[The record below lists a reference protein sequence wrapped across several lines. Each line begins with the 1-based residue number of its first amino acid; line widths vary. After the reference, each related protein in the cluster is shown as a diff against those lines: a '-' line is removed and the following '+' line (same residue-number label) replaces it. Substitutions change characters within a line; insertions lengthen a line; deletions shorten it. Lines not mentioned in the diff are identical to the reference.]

1 MTNCKVTPADFLP
14 ILKKLVQADPQRYT
28 NFDNVAKAVITNGS
42 LTPFN
47 KATAI
52 YSFAELFQALH
63 GLDVSFYE
71 LGKANN
77 IVGLKSLIESNPD
90 NFIDQASEIFGVK
103 SKVSTIKPEKIIDS
117 IKNLESLKS
126 ITQVQIDNILKDVNA
141 FLSSNDYKNQDDR
154 LQDINKFMDF
164 LENTIKQLSPENQTF
179 LLNRTTAARTKLIGK
194 SPYIRLQNLSE
205 DLQTYIVSLP
215 GFIVVEAVKQDGQFI
230 SLSGEVITDYLF
242 ARPALPTPS
251 ETFNRGETIFYD
263 VNMRSGLRI
272 RDIILEG
279 QKPASEVLASKS
291 KEAVNSAFKVFAVKV
306 GNIADNRIS
315 RIYSEASS
323 NPSLAGL
330 ANRTYETFEN
340 EAQIQKLEK
349 SVGFTE
355 VLTVARPK
363 QDQGFILVG
372 VVEGTGETFE
382 IFTLNNYSFVDNN
395 NNTTIVDFSNAEHLK
410 RIQNTSVTNRNGQ
423 YAKLTDAD
431 INELKKAYEIYKQFE
446 NQVLPEV
453 ELGGAVTDVTN
464 IFKNS
469 YNLFSYGAG
478 SGTSSQSLDDYVMNN
493 PETAPTVDVVT
504 LDERT
509 GIETNRKTIQV
520 PLVLF
525 TNTNRSTIQVNPE
538 DFNIDSTNWSFESQL
553 GNKEIIEFNGKAY
566 SSVSEFAVDY
576 LGKNSLGRW
585 INAMNSRSI
594 PYNKKYLLTKTGSGL
609 VTSNPIASTMFN
621 NAKFIGL
628 YARIASH
635 FDVVAEALA
644 TAEGLSD
651 EQINDLNFEFNT
663 KQIQIDPRGSVAV
676 NINVRKSNENK
687 PILVFTLKPMQRV
700 YGGLIKPISIEFPI
714 DTIKDDIKRFK
725 SNSVLEKLKG
735 KYTSLNIHDLS
746 TPEGIIDLYADLAKL
761 QERHPE
767 DAELKNYNLRVTQSV
782 QRITKSIVDSMVG
795 TFEDVINAGSDELKS
810 AYEKSGLKK
819 NPFLIIAQT
828 TPGLPG
834 EGPIY
839 SLRVN
844 DVKVGKFNTKFYQ
857 VLTAKPSKVAFEAA
871 YQNSTSTKI
880 SSTKESG
887 IGSTNTQANPAIQ
900 NNGLDIPVEDSIL
913 SVEEDFSDNYTEP
926 FSEERLQSEKAWLQE
941 NLKSAKLEEKDLSEL
956 LEIVEANGTILG
968 MYKDS
973 VIYLNKTIKSGGTI
987 YHEAFHHV
995 FRKLMTSKER
1005 SRLFKE
1011 VKANTKNSKYFTDEY
1026 RKSFA
1031 QRRKL
1036 TGSKERIDNLIAE
1049 EILAEGF
1056 KSYMTKTKASKP
1068 VGLLAKLFSLLK
1080 DIIAFFTKNASTID
1094 KVYGRIATG
1103 YYKNASVISN
1113 YETGS
1118 VAFELAPTR
1127 HRIVQKEDGTV
1138 KRVSSFLPVEDQKQL
1153 AYRLAYEIMNFD
1165 PREFAEINPDIKLT
1179 LRDKFDLQRKLL
1191 AMSDFNIE
1199 SWIATNPGKNSVI
1212 QENWRSRLEDM
1223 RAILAHG
1230 VLQFNIDGQMMAFLP
1245 KAENMTGNPS
1255 YDNIDDSGVSQVYD
1269 KSVDVL
1275 FDQVKSILKH
1285 INFGS
1290 AVAHKEQEDIV
1301 EQDIINQDDFDIS
1314 EDELGSASDL
1324 DSSFFNINPLE
1335 GLPREMRRFLSLVKY
1350 ETEDENGV
1358 KYSRMVDG
1366 SNIFNLLMKI
1376 TANAMP
1382 EEIIPRIALAGEQ
1395 YRYDE
1400 NIEEARSLEAVF
1412 NVLQK
1417 NIRFN
1422 ESFEPIGGDLLLYSQ
1437 VIDTFHN
1444 AEMDSLLT
1452 KLNTK
1457 EEYDDQN
1464 QLISSQTSTSQVEK
1478 LTRADVQS
1486 KMDGLESKL
1495 KSTNTKS
1502 ASTEEYKQAAETL
1515 SNLALSIYQNTGR
1528 ITDLIVSNQEVK
1540 IESLVDSL
1548 YKNMQILGINIPKSL
1563 LRFSLL
1569 SIDVKENGVLPR
1581 QEENVFRHYYAFES
1595 FAHSDEYL
1603 PKNFFKNLSDMA
1615 KNMSKGVRF
1624 NTIQG
1629 QKLDILSS
1637 SRTSGNDG
1645 FYASLRRAMKYV
1657 LKMDPKEL
1665 PSVVTNAEGK
1675 PVYRYVKYTPAVLLL
1690 QEIKNKGLEE
1700 ALASSIYYSEYL
1712 KPWFEDNI
1720 FVASALKDSA
1730 EGDKK
1735 TVERRLALK
1744 TFFENLSVS
1753 VNAGLEQTVNGQR
1766 VRSANYKGLN
1776 ARSQYLQELMN
1787 FSQRSVLKS
1796 EHQMLTA
1803 NDERVSL
1810 TGEVTV
1816 FNRNL
1821 TQLEASQTNFLIN
1834 AMYINFAPKIVAGK
1848 VAFENT
1854 PVQYLRV
1861 AVQQEFNR
1869 IQREWSARSL
1879 RDSLYEQGNNTY
1891 LNNFNAKKT
1900 PTGEIIT
1907 DDTSL
1912 AQSKKLRAYQF
1923 NNLDDFF
1930 VTGKSVSEF
1939 EEGTVQFERATL
1951 RDELIEIAKR
1961 DGEDKIDFKNLDSD
1975 LKSRLDKQLSLYAEE
1990 SFKKYVDNLV
2000 LNDIIK
2006 RDDRGVINLKGGS
2019 RPREIRNGVINNLDA
2034 NQTKGS
2040 ARGTAFQSVY
2050 FSNKDLGINGDEQFL
2065 RDYYFNYL
2073 INGLFVNQIIDGDRA
2088 MGIKNTIDYF
2098 KRNKSL
2104 LAAGST
2110 MKRGWYN
2117 VAHVDDIMLLLNRN
2131 NILAGQ
2137 YDSID
2142 DIEDDTIRSE
2152 FQALVGEDGVIK
2164 EENGK
2169 EKVFD
2174 GQSLTLLMHRIDFY
2188 QETGRLPEKARNL
2201 LIESNYRRLTN
2212 KEISYLEDNRI
2223 VLNSFK
2229 TVHAGRENYFKQ
2241 SEHIINRNDVS
2252 VLNITNEQDQAILE
2266 NAYRTIYD
2274 LRQKARLIEPG
2285 NTEHELIQNQIKD
2298 LYSTIHGFWLPR
2310 PHRQKLHD
2318 LLNAMEY
2325 HQIDMLMDTT
2335 ASKKVTSLPVSMDER
2350 DGNYISLNRSS
2361 YRVDARFKFNQV
2373 ETSGVSDESK
2383 ASVQAKILLPA
2394 DIQNTIDRMLAESA
2408 PEDRERVTSET
2419 QQLANILSRYN
2430 TTLARSTNSRLQFML
2445 KALRDEN
2452 GNINIGELVDTIREA
2467 LVDQGADS
2475 NMLKFFETQDGK
2487 PKFNVN
2493 LPVIR
2498 KTFQYYFFSHY
2509 SNKVFDEK
2517 VKGGKYFHATS
2528 FGYKLLYDKQTGR
2541 VIDSVEQGMVESAG
2555 QYEQYLDSDR
2565 FGTRYPGIS
2574 TEVDAE
2580 GNTTYFVEVI
2590 VPMPEFKS
2598 FEEYQLFKDK
2608 MTKAFATRIP
2618 TEDKRSMIAFKIVDF
2633 IDASYKN
2640 TIIAPQLV
2648 HLLAGSDLD
2657 IDSLYAHGYA
2667 SYEDAVGKKH
2677 VYGDYS
2683 GYDGVSRNDAQ
2694 FLELINSVGSN
2705 SVFRYEI
2712 KKAHRELMQEFYEAR
2727 KDNEIAYDE
2736 DTDRVM
2742 QLMGLPTMPELAEL
2756 WGAENIQEEVF
2767 KEYMTV
2773 RNTNEA
2779 NEEQANWK
2787 LQGELSTKLRAA
2799 KGRTDLLESQF
2810 SELDKKAYV
2819 KLYNYINAVQLVLA
2833 TNGLP
2838 YTTEQFRENPQITVE
2853 TYQNQNLDAK
2863 LGIISNKIVFDSLY
2877 SEERSDPSMFKDL
2890 AINILGLSPEAI
2902 AAKYNAFSID
2912 GVINVNRLNAVNKDG
2927 IGITANFNKFLALV
2941 GANKLVLKPEE
2952 RIWFLTDNSGNS
2964 KFYDSFGGNES
2975 YRSIQLVGN
2984 ALGMFAD
2991 GAKDPIPALL
3001 QLNDVNLNVTL
3012 AMIGLGLPIEMAVFT
3027 NMLPEIIDA
3036 ADSVKD
3042 SEINGTYIKMFYKE
3056 VNTQK
3061 RKLLTDQ
3068 VSKDLSAAKIL
3079 SASRRNLIY
3088 GNVSV
3093 KFTPPTQIDN
3103 SRLDAKLLT
3112 PAELG
3117 YTITAKSGEPLSLE
3131 AQKYILLDM
3140 YSRQAAQSFGIMDAG
3155 RIVNL
3160 FKRIKPS
3167 AAMLDRF
3174 SKSISRLKNNSGIF
3188 QNSSEL
3194 FKGESV
3200 WNPLAAAVSDMNTQ
3214 LSRVMLSRSN
3224 PLTSL
3229 RNLFGNIFQEQEEMA
3244 DVIIGTLILDKMR
3257 VEAENPGINN
3267 DDQFLKNTLKEMFR
3281 PEFWFGSVSDT
3292 SKFTTLEEDLEY
3304 LNDQYSSNPFVRSI
3318 SIRSKEDAG
3327 AARSYYIL
3335 QMNTKAKL
3343 VPELKEEIIDGFNA
3357 LLKSVDPRARKIAV
3371 KLFFH
3376 EIIRNGM
3383 GRKASN
3389 FAQYI
3394 NTDLYK
3400 NLNAYTE
3407 ELISAISSKSKFEQ
3421 FFNGKRQI
3429 KDVMFQLYV
3438 KMLDAAATSKN
3449 SKIPTVNAVFIQD
3462 IEMAKKIFGVESIK
3476 ANKKGFAY
3484 SDNIIKD
3491 LGSGKY
3497 VISLDM
3503 RSYEGENRNLMNAQV
3518 APLGVRMEDMITN
3531 RYEFP
3536 AMIKNA
3542 NSGEIFVL
3550 TKLRTSEKS
3559 EMTTMSELL
3568 SQSIESA
3575 GAVLGVQA
3583 EYQLYQPT
3591 VIDGISLA
3599 GFSRKEINDFISY
3612 ASDPNKSLPESVTP
3626 QVSDLDIASKELTD
3640 KTNNGEIETKC

>member
-28 NFDNVAKAVITNGS
+28 NFDNVAKAVISNGS
-42 LTPFN
+42 LIPFN

-63 GLDVSFYE
+63 GLDSSFYE
-71 LGKANN
+71 LGSASGV
-77 IVGLKSLIESNPD
+77 IGLKDLIESNPEQFVD
-90 NFIDQASEIFGVK
+90 KIAEMYGVK
-103 SKVSTIKPEKIIDS
+103 SKTSTIKPESILDS

-126 ITQVQIDNILKDVNA
+126 ITQVQLDIILKDVNA
-141 FLSSNDYKNQDDR
+141 YISAFSYKNQDEK

-164 LENTIKQLSPENQTF
+164 LDSTLKNLSLENQTF
-179 LLNRTTAARTKLIGK
+179 LLNRTSAARKKLIGK
-194 SPYIRLQNLSE
+194 SPYVRLKNLSE

-215 GFIVVEAVKQDGQFI
+215 GFVVVEAYKEGDQYVSLDGT
-230 SLSGEVITDYLF
+230 VITDYLF
-242 ARPALPTPS
+242 ARPALPAPS
-251 ETFNRGETIFYD
+251 ESFNNGETIFFD
-263 VNMRSGLRI
+263 VNMRSGLRM
-272 RDIILEG
+272 RDVILEG
-279 QKPASEVLASKS
+279 QKPASEILASKS
-291 KEAVNSAFKVFAVKV
+291 KEAINSSFKVFAVKV
-306 GNIADNRIS
+306 GNIADDRIS
-315 RIYSEASS
+315 RMYSEASS
-323 NPSLAGL
+323 NPSIAGL
-330 ANRTYETFEN
+330 ANRTHETFES
-340 EAQIQKLEK
+340 EAQIQKLER
-349 SVGFTE
+349 SVGFSE

-363 QDQGFILVG
+363 QEQGFILVG

-395 NNTTIVDFSNAEHLK
+395 NNTTIVDFSNPEHLK
-410 RIQNTSVTNRNGQ
+410 RVQNTSVVNRNGK
-423 YAKLTDAD
+423 YSKLSQAD
-431 INELKKAYEIYKQFE
+431 LQELAKAYELYKQFE
-446 NQVLPEV
+446 AQVLPVV
-453 ELGGAVTDVTN
+453 ESGGPVTDVTN
-464 IFKNS
+464 IFQNS
-469 YNLFSYGAG
+469 YNLFSYSTG
-478 SGTSSQSLDDYVMNN
+478 SAVTSQSLEDYVANN
-493 PETAPTVDVVT
+493 PDTTPTVEVVK

-509 GIETNRKTIQV
+509 GLELERRTAQI
-520 PLVLF
+520 PLILY
-525 TNTNRSTIQVNPE
+525 TNTNRSSIQVNPE
-538 DFNIDSTNWSFESQL
+538 EFDIDATNWSFESQL
-553 GNKEIIEFNGKAY
+553 NANEIIQFNGNSY
-566 SSVSEFAVDY
+566 SSVSEFAIDY
-576 LGKNSLGRW
+576 FGKSNLGRW
-585 INAMNSRSI
+585 INSMNSRSI
-594 PYNKKYLLTKTGSGL
+594 PYNKKYLLTKTSSGL
-609 VTSNPIASTMFN
+609 VTSNSVTSTMFN
-621 NAKFIGL
+621 NAKFIGF
-628 YARIASH
+628 YARISEH
-635 FDVVAEALA
+635 FDSIAQALS

-663 KQIQIDPRGSVAV
+663 KSIQIDPRGGIAI
-676 NINVRKSNENK
+676 NINVRKNQENE
-687 PILVFTLKPMQRV
+687 PVLVFSVKPMQRV
-700 YGGLIKPISIEFPI
+700 YGNLIAPISIEFPI
-714 DTIKDDIKRFK
+714 DTIKESLDRFK
-725 SNSVLEKLKG
+725 SNSVTEKLKS
-735 KYTSLNIHDLS
+735 KYTSLGIHDVN
-746 TPEGIIDLYADLAKL
+746 TPDGIIDFYADLVKL
-761 QERHPE
+761 QARHPE
-767 DAELKNYNLRVTQSV
+767 DSDLRNYNSRVSSSV
-782 QRITKSIVDSMVG
+782 QRISKSIVDSLVNTLEG
-795 TFEDVINAGSDELKS
+795 VINAGSDELKA

-828 TPGLPG
+828 SPGLPG
-834 EGPIY
+834 EGLNY

-844 DVKVGKFNTKFYQ
+844 DVKIGKFNTKYYQ
-857 VLTAKPSKVAFEAA
+857 VLTPKPSRVAFEAT
-871 YQNSTSTKI
+871 YQNSTTSV
-880 SSTKESG
+880 SPVQEV
-887 IGSTNTQANPAIQ
+887 TNTGSENITNTPSVQS
-900 NNGLDIPVEDSIL
+900 NGLDIPVEDSIL
-913 SVEEDFSDNYTEP
+913 SVQEDFSDNYTEP

-941 NLKSAKLEEKDLSEL
+941 NLKSVSLEEKEVQEL
-956 LEIVEANGTILG
+956 LEMVEANGTILG

-995 FRKLMTSKER
+995 FRRLMTSEER
-1005 SRLFKE
+1005 SKLLKQ
-1011 VKANTKNSKYFTDEY
+1011 VKADPKNSKYFSEEY
-1026 RKSFA
+1026 RKKFA
-1031 QRRKL
+1031 ERRKVV
-1036 TGSKERIDNLIAE
+1036 GSKERIENLIAE

-1056 KSYMTKTKASKP
+1056 KSYMTKPKASKP

-1080 DIIAFFTKNASTID
+1080 DLIKFFTANANTID
-1094 KVYGRIATG
+1094 KVYGRISTG
-1103 YYKNASVISN
+1103 YYKNAAVISN

-1127 HRIVQKEDGTV
+1127 HRIVQKEDGSV
-1138 KRVSSFLPVEDQKQL
+1138 KRVTSFLPVEDQKQL
-1153 AYRLAYEIMNFD
+1153 AYRIAYEIMNFD
-1165 PREFAEINPDIKLT
+1165 PREFSEINPEIKLT
-1179 LRDKFDLQRKLL
+1179 LKDKFDLQRKLL
-1191 AMSDFNIE
+1191 AMSDFNLDT
-1199 SWIATNPGKNSVI
+1199 WMVNNPGKDSQI
-1212 QENWRSRLEDM
+1212 LANWKTRLDDM
-1223 RAILAHG
+1223 RAVLAHG
-1230 VLQFNIDGQMMAFLP
+1230 VLQFNIDGQQVPFQA
-1245 KAENMTGNPS
+1245 KAENMTGNPA
-1255 YDNIDDSGVSQVYD
+1255 YDNIDDTGVAQTYD
-1269 KSVDVL
+1269 KAVDVL
-1275 FDQVKSILKH
+1275 FNQVKGILKH
-1285 INFGS
+1285 INYGTTP
-1290 AVAHKEQEDIV
+1290 AHREEEDVTTQE
-1301 EQDIINQDDFDIS
+1301 EFNENDFDIT
-1314 EDELGSASDL
+1314 EDEIGSSADL
-1324 DSSFFNINPLE
+1324 DASFFNINPLE

-1400 NIEEARSLEAVF
+1400 NIDEARSLDAVF

-1422 ESFEPIGGDLLLYSQ
+1422 ENFEPIGGDLLLYSQ

-1452 KLNTK
+1452 RLITK
-1457 EEYDDQN
+1457 EERDDQN
-1464 QLISSQTSTSQVEK
+1464 QLISSSTSSNQIEK

-1486 KMDGLESKL
+1486 KMDALEAKL

-1502 ASTEEYKQAAETL
+1502 ASDEEYKKAAETL

-1528 ITDLIVSNQEVK
+1528 VTDLIVSNQEVK
-1540 IESLVDSL
+1540 LEQLVNSI
-1548 YKNMQILGINIPKSL
+1548 YKNMQVLGINIPKSL

-1581 QEENVFRHYYAFES
+1581 TEETVFRHYYAFES
-1595 FAHSDEYL
+1595 FAHGDEYL
-1603 PKNFFKNLSDMA
+1603 SKNFFKNLSDMS

-1624 NTIQG
+1624 NTTQG
-1629 QKLDILSS
+1629 QKLDLLSS
-1637 SRTSGNDG
+1637 SRTAGNDS

-1690 QEIKNKGLEE
+1690 QDIRNKGLEE
-1700 ALASSIYYSEYL
+1700 ALSTSIYYNDYL
-1712 KPWFEDNI
+1712 KPWFEDNFFI
-1720 FVASALKDSA
+1720 ASALKNSA
-1730 EGDKK
+1730 EGEKK

-1753 VNAGLEQTVNGQR
+1753 VNAGVEQIVNGQK

-1787 FSQRSVLKS
+1787 FSQRTQLKS
-1796 EHQMLTA
+1796 EHQMTTN

-1821 TQLEASQTNFLIN
+1821 TQLEASQTNFLVS

-1848 VAFENT
+1848 VSYENT
-1854 PVQYLRV
+1854 PVQYLRI

-1879 RDSLYEQGNNTY
+1879 RESLYEQGQNTY
-1891 LNNFNAKKT
+1891 LNNFNAKKGQN
-1900 PTGEIIT
+1900 GEIIT

-1912 AQSKKLRAYQF
+1912 AEAKKLRAFQF

-1930 VTGKSVSEF
+1930 LTGQAITNF
-1939 EEGTVQFERATL
+1939 EEGSNEYERASL
-1951 RDELIEIAKR
+1951 RNELIEIAKR
-1961 DGEDKIDFKNLDSD
+1961 QGEDKIDFKNLDAEV
-1975 LKSRLDKQLSLYAEE
+1975 KSRLDKQLALYAEE
-1990 SFKKYVDNLV
+1990 SFNKYLNNL
-2000 LNDIIK
+2000 LTNDIIK
-2006 RDDRGVINLKGGS
+2006 KDEKGSIILKGGS
-2019 RPREIRNGVINNLDA
+2019 RPREIKNGTINNSDVK
-2034 NQTKGS
+2034 QTKVS
-2040 ARGTAFQSVY
+2040 TRGAAFQSVY
-2050 FSNKDLGINGDEQFL
+2050 FTNKDLGINGDEQFL
-2065 RDYYFNYL
+2065 KDYYFNYL
-2073 INGLFVNQIIDGDRA
+2073 INSLFVNQLIDGDRA

-2117 VAHVDDIMLLLNRN
+2117 VAHVDDITMLLDRN

-2142 DIEDDTIRSE
+2142 EIEDESVRQLFENLTN
-2152 FQALVGEDGVIK
+2152 
-2164 EENGK
+2164 EEGIIQEEK
-2169 EKVFD
+2169 GREKVFD

-2201 LIESNYRRLTN
+2201 LIQANYRKLTPA
-2212 KEISYLEDNRI
+2212 EINYLEDNRI

-2241 SEHIINRNDVS
+2241 SEHIINRTDVS
-2252 VLNITNEQDQAILE
+2252 VLNVSSEEERATLE
-2266 NAYRTIYD
+2266 NAYRSIYD
-2274 LRQKARLIEPG
+2274 LRQRARMIEPG
-2285 NTEHELIQNQIKD
+2285 NTEYELIQNQIRE
-2298 LYSTIHGFWLPR
+2298 LYNTIHGFWIPR

-2335 ASKKVTSLPVSMDER
+2335 ASKKVTSLPVSMEER

-2373 ETSGVSDESK
+2373 ETSGISEDSK

-2394 DIQNTIDRMLAESA
+2394 DIQHTIDRMLAESSV
-2408 PEDRERVTSET
+2408 EDKERVTNET
-2419 QQLANILSRYN
+2419 TQLAEILSKYN

-2452 GNINIGELVDTIREA
+2452 GNINVGELVDTIREA

-2528 FGYKLLYDKQTGR
+2528 FGYKLLFDRETGR
-2541 VIDSVEQGMVESAG
+2541 VIDSLEQDIAESNG
-2555 QYEQYLDSDR
+2555 QYMQYLDESR
-2565 FGTRYPGIS
+2565 YGTRYPGIT
-2574 TEVDAE
+2574 TEVDAN

-2598 FEEYQLFKDK
+2598 FEEYNLFKEK

-2640 TIIAPQLV
+2640 TIIVPQLV

-2667 SYEDAVGKKH
+2667 SYNDATGKKH
-2677 VYGDYS
+2677 VYGDYT
-2683 GYDGVSRNDAQ
+2683 GYTEVNRTEAQ
-2694 FLELINSVGSN
+2694 FLELINSIGSN
-2705 SVFRYEI
+2705 SVFRNEVS
-2712 KKAHRELMQEFYEAR
+2712 KAHRELMQETFEAR
-2727 KDNEIAYDE
+2727 KDNEVVYDE
-2736 DTDRVM
+2736 DTERVM
-2742 QLMGLPTMPELAEL
+2742 ELMGLPTMTDVAKVWE
-2756 WGAENIQEEVF
+2756 AENIQKQAFEEYLAVRTTNESNEEV
-2767 KEYMTV
+2767 
-2773 RNTNEA
+2773 A
-2779 NEEQANWK
+2779 DWK
-2787 LQGELSTKLRAA
+2787 LQGELSSRLRQA
-2799 KGRTDLLESQF
+2799 KRQTELLESQF
-2810 SELDKKAYV
+2810 SDLDKKAFV

-2833 TNGLP
+2833 ANGLP
-2838 YTTEQFRENPQITVE
+2838 YTVDMFRENPQIPVE

-2863 LGIISNKIVFDSLY
+2863 LGIISNKIVFESLY
-2877 SEERSDPSMFKDL
+2877 SEERSDPSMFKNL
-2890 AINILGLSPEAI
+2890 AVNILGLSPETI

-2941 GANKLVLKPEE
+2941 GANKLRLKSDE
-2952 RIWFLTDNSGNS
+2952 RIWFLTDESGSS

-2975 YRSIQLVGN
+2975 YRAIQLVGN

-3012 AMIGLGLPIEMAVFT
+3012 AMIGLGLPLEMAVFT
-3027 NMLPEIIDA
+3027 NMLPEVINA
-3036 ADSVKD
+3036 VDSVKD
-3042 SEINGTYIKMFYKE
+3042 SEINGTYTKMFYKE
-3056 VNTQK
+3056 VNSEK

-3068 VSKDLSAAKIL
+3068 VVKDLTAAKIL
-3079 SASRRNLIY
+3079 SANARNISF
-3088 GNVSV
+3088 GNISI
-3093 KFTPPTQIDN
+3093 KYTTPESI
-3103 SRLDAKLLT
+3103 SSERLDAKLLT

-3117 YTITAKSGEPLSLE
+3117 YSITTKSGEPLSLE
-3131 AQKYILLDM
+3131 AQKYILLDL
-3140 YSRQAAQSFGIMDAG
+3140 YAKQAAQSFGIMDAG

-3167 AAMLDRF
+3167 AAMVDRF
-3174 SKSISRLKNNSGIF
+3174 SKSISRLKNNTGIF

-3194 FKGESV
+3194 FKGETV
-3200 WNPLAAAVSDMNTQ
+3200 WNPLAQAVSDMNAQ
-3214 LSRVMLSRSN
+3214 LSRIMLSRSN

-3257 VEAENPGINN
+3257 VEAENPGATA
-3267 DDQFLKNTLKEMFR
+3267 DEQFLKDTMKEMFR

-3304 LNDQYSSNPFVRSI
+3304 LNDQYSTNPFVRTI

-3327 AARSYYIL
+3327 TSRSYYIL

-3343 VPELKEEIIDGFNA
+3343 VPEIKEDIIDGYNA

-3389 FAQYI
+3389 FGQYI

-3400 NLNAYTE
+3400 NLNTYTE
-3407 ELISAISSKSKFEQ
+3407 QLIESISSRAGFEKF
-3421 FFNGKRQI
+3421 FDGKRTV
-3429 KDVMFQLYV
+3429 KDVMYQLYV
-3438 KMLDAAATSKN
+3438 KMIDAASVSK
-3449 SKIPTVNAVFIQD
+3449 STKIPALNALYIQD
-3462 IEMAKKIFGVESIK
+3462 AVMAKKIFGVDNIRT
-3476 ANKKGFAY
+3476 NKKGFAF

-3491 LGSGKY
+3491 LGEGKY
-3497 VISLDM
+3497 VITLDM

-3518 APLGVRMEDMITN
+3518 APLGVRMEDYTSN

-3536 AMIKNA
+3536 AMMRN
-3542 NSGEIFVL
+3542 NNGEIFVL
-3550 TKLRTSEKS
+3550 TKLRTTDKS
-3559 EMTTMSELL
+3559 DITPISELL
-3568 SQSIESA
+3568 SQTIDTA

-3583 EYQLYQPT
+3583 EYQLYQP
-3591 VIDGISLA
+3591 VSIDGMSLS
-3599 GFSRKEINDFISY
+3599 GFTRQEINSFIGY
-3612 ASDPNKSLPESVTP
+3612 AQGTKDLPASVTP
-3626 QVSDLDIASKELTD
+3626 EAKTPDIASKELTD

>member
-63 GLDVSFYE
+63 GLDNSFYQ
-71 LGKANN
+71 LGNAANV
-77 IVGLKSLIESNPD
+77 VGLKSLIETNPE
-90 NFIDQASEIFGVK
+90 NFIERASDIFGVK
-103 SKVSTIKPEKIIDS
+103 SKVSTIEPEKIIQA
-117 IKNLESLKS
+117 IKDLESLKS
-126 ITQVQIDNILKDVNA
+126 ITQVQLDKILKDVNA
-141 FLSSNDYKNQDDR
+141 FLSSNDYKNQDDK

-164 LENTIKQLSPENQTF
+164 LDNTIKQLSPENLTF

-194 SPYIRLQNLSE
+194 SPYIRLKNLSE

-215 GFIVVEAVKQDGQFI
+215 GFLVVEAVKIDGQYV
-230 SLSGEVITDYLF
+230 SLNGDIITDYLF
-242 ARPALPTPS
+242 ARPALPAPS

-272 RDIILEG
+272 RDMILDG
-279 QKPASEVLASKS
+279 QKPASEILAAKS
-291 KEAVNSAFKVFAVKV
+291 KEAINSAFRVFAIKV
-306 GNIADNRIS
+306 GDIADDRIS

-330 ANRTYETFEN
+330 ANRTHETFEN

-395 NNTTIVDFSNAEHLK
+395 NNTTIVDFSNPEHLK
-410 RIQNTSVTNRNGQ
+410 RIQNTAVTNRNGQ
-423 YAKLTDAD
+423 YSKLTDAD
-431 INELKKAYEIYKQFE
+431 LNELKKAYEIYKQFE

-453 ELGGAVTDVTN
+453 ELGGPVTDVTN
-464 IFKNS
+464 LFKNS

-478 SGTSSQSLDDYVMNN
+478 SGTTSQSLDDYVINN

-509 GIETNRKTIQV
+509 GLETNRKTTQV

-525 TNTNRSTIQVNPE
+525 TNTNRSSIQVNPE
-538 DFNIDSTNWSFESQL
+538 DFNIDATNWSFESQL
-553 GNKEIIEFNGKAY
+553 GANQIIDFNGKSY
-566 SSVSEFAVDY
+566 SSISEFAVDY
-576 LGKNSLGRW
+576 LGKNNLGRW
-585 INAMNSRSI
+585 INTMNSRSI
-594 PYNKKYLLTKTGSGL
+594 PYNKKYLLTKTESGL
-609 VTSNPIASTMFN
+609 VTSNPVTSTMFN

-628 YARIASH
+628 YARIANQ
-635 FDVVAEALA
+635 FDVIASALS

-651 EQINDLNFEFNT
+651 EQLNDLNFDFN
-663 KQIQIDPRGSVAV
+663 KNQIQIDPRGGVAV
-676 NINVRKSNENK
+676 NINIRKNNEGA

-725 SNSVLEKLKG
+725 SNSILEKLKA
-735 KYTSLNIHDLS
+735 KYTSLNIHDLN
-746 TPEGIIDLYADLAKL
+746 TPEGVIDLYADLTKL

-767 DAELKNYNLRVTQSV
+767 DAELKNYNSRVTQSV
-782 QRITKSIVDSMVG
+782 QRITRSIVDSMVS
-795 TFEDVINAGSDELKS
+795 TFEEVVNTGSDEVKS

-871 YQNSTSTKI
+871 YQNSASAKNEIAT
-880 SSTKESG
+880 ESG
-887 IGSTNTQANPAIQ
+887 VRSENAQINNPVQNT
-900 NNGLDIPVEDSIL
+900 GLDIPVEDSIL
-913 SVEEDFSDNYTEP
+913 SVEEDFQDNYAEP
-926 FSEERLQSEKAWLQE
+926 FNEERLQSEKAWLQE
-941 NLKSAKLEEKDLSEL
+941 NLKSARIEEKDLSEL
-956 LEIVEANGTILG
+956 LEMVETNGTILG

-973 VIYLNKTIKSGGTI
+973 VIYLNKSIKSGGTV

-995 FRKLMTSKER
+995 FRKLMTTEER
-1005 SRLFKE
+1005 AKLLKQ
-1011 VKANTKNSKYFTDEY
+1011 VKSDTKNNKYFTAEY
-1026 RKSFA
+1026 RKAFV

-1049 EILAEGF
+1049 EILADGF
-1056 KSYMTKTKASKP
+1056 KSYMTKPKASKP

-1094 KVYGRIATG
+1094 NIYGRIATG

-1127 HRIVQKEDGTV
+1127 HRIVQKEDGSV

-1165 PREFAEINPDIKLT
+1165 PREFSEINPDIKLT

-1212 QENWRSRLEDM
+1212 QENWKSRLEDM

-1230 VLQFNIDGQMMAFLP
+1230 VLQFNVDGQMLAFVP

-1255 YDNIDDSGVSQVYD
+1255 YDNFDDSGVSQVYD
-1269 KSVDVL
+1269 KSVNVL
-1275 FDQVKSILKH
+1275 FDQVKNILKH
-1285 INFGS
+1285 INYGS
-1290 AVAHKEQEDIV
+1290 TPAHREQEDII
-1301 EQDIINQDDFDIS
+1301 EEDTFNQDDFDIS
-1314 EDELGSASDL
+1314 EDELGTSADL

-1358 KYSRMVDG
+1358 KYTRMVDG

-1382 EEIIPRIALAGEQ
+1382 EEIIPRIALASEQ

-1412 NVLQK
+1412 NVLEK

-1486 KMDGLESKL
+1486 KMDALESKL

-1548 YKNMQILGINIPKSL
+1548 YKNMQVLGVNIPKSL

-1603 PKNFFKNLSDMA
+1603 SKNFFKNLSDMA

-1637 SRTSGNDG
+1637 SRTSGNDS

-1712 KPWFEDNI
+1712 KPWFEDNLFI
-1720 FVASALKDSA
+1720 AAALKDSA

-1735 TVERRLALK
+1735 TVDRRLALK

-1776 ARSQYLQELMN
+1776 DKSQYLQELMN

-1796 EHQMLTA
+1796 EHQMITE
-1803 NDERVSL
+1803 NDEKVSL
-1810 TGEVTV
+1810 TGEVTI

-1848 VAFENT
+1848 ITFENT
-1854 PVQYLRV
+1854 PVQYLRT

-1869 IQREWSARSL
+1869 IQREWSSRSL
-1879 RDSLYEQGNNTY
+1879 RESLYEQGTNTY

-1900 PTGEIIT
+1900 PAGEIIT
-1907 DDTSL
+1907 DDTAL

-1930 VTGKSVSEF
+1930 LTGKSATEF
-1939 EEGTVQFERATL
+1939 EEGSNQFERASL

-1961 DGEDKIDFKNLDSD
+1961 SGEDKIDFKNLDTET
-1975 LKSRLDKQLSLYAEE
+1975 KSKLDKQLSLYAEE

-2000 LNDIIK
+2000 GNDIVK
-2006 RDDRGVINLKGGS
+2006 RDDKGVINLKGGA
-2019 RPREIRNGVINNLDA
+2019 RPREIRNGVVNTLDS
-2034 NQTKGS
+2034 TKTKAS
-2040 ARGTAFQSVY
+2040 SRGTAFQSVY
-2050 FSNKDLGINGDEQFL
+2050 FSNKDLGINGDEQYL

-2073 INGLFVNQIIDGDRA
+2073 INSLFVNQIIDGDRA

-2110 MKRGWYN
+2110 GKRGWYN
-2117 VAHVDDIMLLLNRN
+2117 VAHVDDITLLLNRN

-2142 DIEDDTIRSE
+2142 DIEDDNIRAE
-2152 FQALVGEDGVIK
+2152 FDALVGEDGLIR

-2201 LIESNYRRLTN
+2201 LIEANYRRLTN

-2252 VLNITNEQDQAILE
+2252 VLNVTNEQEKATLE

-2274 LRQKARLIEPG
+2274 LRQRARLIEPG
-2285 NTEHELIQNQIKD
+2285 NTEHELIQNRIKE

-2335 ASKKVTSLPVSMDER
+2335 ASKKVTSLPISMEER
-2350 DGNYISLNRSS
+2350 DGNYISLNKSS

-2394 DIQNTIDRMLAESA
+2394 DIQNTIDRMLAEST
-2408 PEDRERVTSET
+2408 PENRERVTSET
-2419 QQLANILSRYN
+2419 QQLADILSRYN
-2430 TTLARSTNSRLQFML
+2430 TTLARSTNARLQLML

-2475 NMLKFFETQDGK
+2475 NMLKFFETQDGV

-2541 VIDSVEQGMVESAG
+2541 VIDSVEQEMVEGAG
-2555 QYEQYLDSDR
+2555 QYSQYLDAER
-2565 FGTRYPGIS
+2565 FGTRYPGIT
-2574 TEVDAE
+2574 TEVDAQ

-2590 VPMPEFKS
+2590 VPMPEFNS

-2633 IDASYKN
+2633 IDSSYKN

-2667 SYEDAVGKKH
+2667 SYIDAAGKKH
-2677 VYGDYS
+2677 VYGDYT
-2683 GYDGVSRNDAQ
+2683 GYEEVSRNDAQ

-2705 SVFRYEI
+2705 SIFRHEI

-2727 KDNEIAYDE
+2727 KDNEVVYDE
-2736 DTDRVM
+2736 DVDRVM

-2756 WGAENIQEEVF
+2756 WGAENIQEAAF
-2767 KEYMTV
+2767 KEYMVV

-2779 NEEQANWK
+2779 DEEQANWK
-2787 LQGELSTKLRAA
+2787 LQGELSSKLRQA
-2799 KGRTDLLESQF
+2799 KGRADLLASQF

-2833 TNGLP
+2833 VNGLP
-2838 YTTEQFRENPQITVE
+2838 FTSEQFRENPQIPVE

-2863 LGIISNKIVFDSLY
+2863 LAIISNKIVFDSLY
-2877 SEERSDPSMFKDL
+2877 SEERSDPSIFKNL
-2890 AINILGLSPEAI
+2890 AINVLGLSPESI

-2941 GANKLVLKPEE
+2941 GANKLILKADE
-2952 RIWFLTDNSGNS
+2952 RIWFLTDEAGNS
-2964 KFYDSFGGNES
+2964 KFFDSFGGNES

-2991 GAKDPIPALL
+2991 GSKDPIPALL

-3027 NMLPEIIDA
+3027 NMLPEVINAVDT
-3036 ADSVKD
+3036 VKD
-3042 SEINGTYIKMFYKE
+3042 SDVNGTYTKMFYKE

-3061 RKLLTDQ
+3061 RKLLTEQ
-3068 VSKDLSAAKIL
+3068 VSKDLAAAKIL
-3079 SASRRNLIY
+3079 SPSRRNLVY
-3088 GNVSV
+3088 GNISV

-3103 SRLDAKLLT
+3103 NRLDAKLLT

-3174 SKSISRLKNNSGIF
+3174 SKSIGKLKNNAGIF

-3194 FKGESV
+3194 FKGETV

-3257 VEAENPGINN
+3257 VEAENPGINA
-3267 DDQFLKNTLKEMFR
+3267 DDQFLKDTLKEMFR

-3327 AARSYYIL
+3327 AARSYFIL

-3343 VPELKEEIIDGFNA
+3343 VPELKEEIIDGYNA
-3357 LLKSVDPRARKIAV
+3357 LLKSIDPRARKIAV

-3383 GRKASN
+3383 GRKSSN

-3400 NLNAYTE
+3400 SLNTYTE
-3407 ELISAISSKSKFEQ
+3407 ELISAISSRSKFEQ
-3421 FFNGKRQI
+3421 FFNGQRQVR
-3429 KDVMFQLYV
+3429 DVMFQLYV
-3438 KMLDAAATSKN
+3438 KMLDAAAASKN
-3449 SKIPTVNAVFIQD
+3449 TKIPTVNAVFIQD
-3462 IEMAKKIFGVESIK
+3462 IEMAKKIFGVETIK

-3518 APLGVRMEDMITN
+3518 APLGVRMEDVITN

-3542 NSGEIFVL
+3542 GTGEIFVL
-3550 TKLRTSEKS
+3550 TKLRSSEKS
-3559 EMTTMSELL
+3559 DLTTMSDLL
-3568 SQSIESA
+3568 SQSIETA

-3599 GFSRKEINDFISY
+3599 GFSRKEINDFIAY
-3612 ASDPNKSLPESVTP
+3612 ASNPDKSLPSSVTP
-3626 QVSDLDIASKELTD
+3626 QVSDIDIASKELTD